1 MIITTTIIMIIT
13 IVIAIIMIVDIEMMP
28 QAKSG
33 KDSNSGRSQ
42 GISNPLN
49 RIRNP
54 TGTTGGNEY
63 KYSGSG
69 TLPSNDNS
77 NSIFDGEEELKRERK
92 DQSPLAGNHA
102 FFIK

>member
-1 MIITTTIIMIIT
+1 MIMMIM
-13 IVIAIIMIVDIEMMP
+13 AIIMIDDIEMIP
-28 QAKSG
+28 QTKSG

-42 GISNPLN
+42 GILNPLN

-63 KYSGSG
+63 KFSGNG
-69 TLPSNDNS
+69 ALPSNDNS

-92 DQSPLAGNHA
+92 DQSPLAGIHT
-102 FFIK
+102 FFI